1 MHKYLKI
8 SKDTS
13 KILFLFLFWRLLLI
27 IVGIFAVRYIP
38 LAHQDRFLGGGPN
51 NYRIFPEFFSWA
63 NFDGEHYLSIA
74 IFGYKALEHAFFPIY
89 PMIIYFFSHLFS
101 SNLLE
106 SIVNSVLVGI
116 YISNISFIF
125 ALILLFEL
133 IKIDFS
139 RKISFLTLVV
149 LLIFPTSF
157 YFGSLYNESL
167 FLLLSVLS
175 FYFARKGKW
184 RFASLFGLLSSAT
197 RVFGILLLP
206 ALLIEAYQQ
215 RISIKKVLWLFMI
228 PFGLGAYMVYQYIN
242 VGDPL
247 AFYHLQKIVGEQH
260 QSGVISLPQVYFRYI
275 KMVLTVDI
283 TNPIYQTIWLEFLIG
298 LAFLILPIYGY
309 FKKIRLSY
317 IFYAMVGFL
326 LPTIQGSF
334 SSLPRYILILFPS
347 FLALAIFF
355 NSLPKIIKLL
365 FVVACSSVLIV
376 EASMFLRGY
385 WVA

>member
-385 WVA
+385 WL